1 MKNNHCELS
10 WRFVFCMVAGVLM
23 LIMASSGTFVHAQ
36 MPEGFTKLS
45 IGDSAPDFDLPGVDD
60 KNHTLASFADSKV
73 LMVVFTCNHCPTAQA
88 YEARLNQL
96 VTDYADK
103 GLALVAISPNDP
115 QAVRL
120 DELGYSDLN
129 DSFDD
134 MKVRAK
140 EAEFEFPYLYDG
152 ETQKVA
158 LSYGARATPHVFI
171 FDSARKLRYQGRID
185 DSESGDAVE
194 SADAQN
200 AIDAI
205 LAGKEVPV
213 EKTRVFGCSTKWI
226 NKRQSAKDSI
236 KRWSQE
242 PVEIS
247 VASKDDVKTLAAN
260 DTDKYRLINVWAT
273 WCAPCVKELPE
284 LVTINRMYR
293 RRNFEMITISTDS
306 AADKEKALKVLTD
319 KQCSSKNLL
328 FDSEKRDDLFDNL
341 DAQSEGGVPYTV
353 LIAPGGEVIY
363 RQHSSIDPTA
373 LKQIIVDRI
382 GRTYASN
389 KK

>member
-10 WRFVFCMVAGVLM
+10 WRFVFCTVAGVLM
-23 LIMASSGTFVHAQ
+23 LIMASSGTFAHAQ
-36 MPEGFTKLS
+36 KPEGFTKLS
-45 IGDSAPDFDLPGVDD
+45 IGDPAPNFDLLGVDD

-73 LMVVFTCNHCPTAQA
+73 LMIVFTCNHCPTAQA
-88 YEARLNQL
+88 YESRLNQL

-115 QAVRL
+115 LAVRL
-120 DELGYSDLN
+120 DELGYSDLG
-129 DSFDD
+129 DSLDD

-140 EAEFEFPYLYDG
+140 EAKFKFPYLYDG
-152 ETQKVA
+152 ENQKVS
-158 LSYGARATPHVFI
+158 LSYGAIATPHVFI
-171 FDSARKLRYQGRID
+171 FDSARKLRYHGRID
-185 DSESGDAVE
+185 DSESGEAIE

-205 LAGKEVPV
+205 LAGEKVVV

-226 NKRQSAKDSI
+226 SKRQSAKDAI
-236 KRWSQE
+236 KRWSKE
-242 PVEIS
+242 SVELT
-247 VASKDDVKTLAAN
+247 VASKDDIKTLAAN

-293 RRNFEMITISTDS
+293 GRKFEMITISTDT

-341 DAQSEGGVPYTV
+341 DGQSEGGVPYTV
-353 LIAPGGEVIY
+353 LIAPGGEVVH
-363 RQHSSIDPTA
+363 RQHSSIDSVE
-373 LKQIIVDRI
+373 LKRIIVDRI
-382 GRTYASN
+382 GRTFGDD
-389 KK
+389 K